1 MGIRMFQIHL
11 DDSSVQESL
20 EQLVYNEPGIL
31 PASAFNPFDRT
42 ACSPAFWEQKY
53 VLLFH
58 QCSEVW
64 AEGLMGQALSWALGC
79 FNSALTHLVILEIS
93 SSEMVLFKEEK
104 PLDSFKWGPISQ
116 PESRKGIKR

>member
-1 MGIRMFQIHL
+1 MCFQGH
-11 DDSSVQESL
+11 SR
-20 EQLVYNEPGIL
+20 PGIL

-64 AEGLMGQALSWALGC
+64 AEGLMGEALSWALGC

-93 SSEMVLFKEEK
+93 FSWPSVLSSV
-104 PLDSFKWGPISQ
+104 
-116 PESRKGIKR
+116 KGGS